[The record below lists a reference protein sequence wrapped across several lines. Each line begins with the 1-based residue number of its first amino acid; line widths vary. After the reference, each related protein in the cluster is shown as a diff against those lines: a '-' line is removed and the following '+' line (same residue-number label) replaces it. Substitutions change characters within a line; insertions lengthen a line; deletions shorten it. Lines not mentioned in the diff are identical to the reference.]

1 MNDSNK
7 LTIFED
13 NTIQNAL
20 NKLEK
25 CKEKLLI
32 CKCGSATEKI
42 SF

>member
-32 CKCGSATEKI
+32 CIKRNKKFSKYK
-42 SF
+42 